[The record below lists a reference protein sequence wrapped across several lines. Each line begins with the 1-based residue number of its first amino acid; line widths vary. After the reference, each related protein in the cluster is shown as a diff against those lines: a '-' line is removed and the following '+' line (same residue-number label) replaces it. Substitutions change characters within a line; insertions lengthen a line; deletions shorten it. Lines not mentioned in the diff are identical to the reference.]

1 MASRAVRT
9 AWLLALLAVAIY
21 LLFFLVKGAG

>member
-1 MASRAVRT
+1 MAGTATRT
-9 AWLLALLAVAIY
+9 AWLLALLALAIY